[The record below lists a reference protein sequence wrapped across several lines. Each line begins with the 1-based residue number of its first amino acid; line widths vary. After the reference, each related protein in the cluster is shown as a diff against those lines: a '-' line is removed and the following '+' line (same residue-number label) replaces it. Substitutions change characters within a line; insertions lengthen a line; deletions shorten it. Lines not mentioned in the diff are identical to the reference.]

1 MRGFCYNM
9 VMNNGGQRSY
19 TEWSQLVAKLAIN
32 VVDYLRPANE
42 AEAKTEFLA
51 NQRLVRPRFTYN
63 EINNADAKILRSSIA
78 ELLKELRE
86 DKTLMAEQRDYFTVE
101 LGQCWYELELVQ
113 AARSFNTSTSRSV
126 RETQAER
133 FRRANEAIYGR
144 FHADTFWSLLRERVA
159 QIDYSKLTNDQR
171 KLYHEMLESIGVMR
185 RNRKKRFAPR
195 PKTVRVFGNKMR
207 GLYSHLLCHIP
218 DNQEEFTPRDAA
230 KIVNEIIRD
239 EIGAWSATTKR
250 GTGFRAVVDET
261 RSTAA
266 VSLTEK
272 RIYFPGKR
280 SAGNY
285 SRLELEKIIVHEFG
299 VHVVRALTAEH
310 QDLRVF
316 YDNASYSRLTEEGL
330 AKVCEQALDGV
341 YDDIGIARYVAIGL
355 ITECGKTF
363 REAYEILWRLES
375 LLEERNQSECFDL
388 VNRATRGTAVLPIN
402 TDLSYYRGAN
412 LVWKYIEEHLN
423 DVGLA
428 QVLFLSGKTDF
439 LNQDRKRLI
448 KTLREDKLI

>member
-32 VVDYLRPANE
+32 VVDYLRPTNE

-280 SAGNY
+280 SAGN
-285 SRLELEKIIVHEFG
+285 
-299 VHVVRALTAEH
+299 
-310 QDLRVF
+310 
-316 YDNASYSRLTEEGL
+316 
-330 AKVCEQALDGV
+330 
-341 YDDIGIARYVAIGL
+341 
-355 ITECGKTF
+355 
-363 REAYEILWRLES
+363 
-375 LLEERNQSECFDL
+375 
-388 VNRATRGTAVLPIN
+388 
-402 TDLSYYRGAN
+402 
-412 LVWKYIEEHLN
+412 
-423 DVGLA
+423 
-428 QVLFLSGKTDF
+428 
-439 LNQDRKRLI
+439 
-448 KTLREDKLI
+448 

>member
-1 MRGFCYNM
+1 M

-19 TEWSQLVAKLAIN
+19 TEWSQLVASLAVN
-32 VVDYLRPANE
+32 SADFLRPANE
-42 AEAKTEFLA
+42 SEAKTEFLS
-51 NQRLVRPRFTYN
+51 NQRLVRPRFAYN
-63 EINNADAKILRSSIA
+63 EMASTEAKSLQANIKKS
-78 ELLKELRE
+78 LKELQL
-86 DKTLMAEQRDYFTVE
+86 DKDLTVEQKDYFRVE
-101 LGQCWYELELVQ
+101 LGRYWYELELIL
-113 AARSFNTSTSRSV
+113 AARSFNNSTSRAT
-126 RETQAER
+126 REVQAER
-133 FRRANEAIYGR
+133 FRRANEAVYGR
-144 FHADTFWSLLRERVA
+144 FHADTFWSLFRERVA
-159 QIDYSKLTNDQR
+159 RIDYAKLSDAER
-171 KLYHEMLESIGVMR
+171 KIYHEMLESIGVMR

-195 PKTVRVFGNKMR
+195 PKTVRAFGDKMR
-207 GLYSHLLCHIP
+207 GLYSHLLRHIP
-218 DNQEEFTPRDAA
+218 DDQEEFTPQDAA
-230 KIVNEIIRD
+230 KITNEIIRD
-239 EIGAWSATTKR
+239 EIGVWNTATKR

-266 VSLTEK
+266 VSLMEK

-341 YDDIGIARYVAIGL
+341 YDDIGIARYIAIGL
-355 ITECGKTF
+355 ITECNKTF
-363 REAYEILWRLES
+363 REAYEILWRLEQ
-375 LLEERNQSECFDL
+375 LLGERNQSECFDL

-402 TDLSYYRGAN
+402 TDLSYYRGVN

-439 LNQDRKRLI
+439 LNQNRKRLL
-448 KTLREDKLI
+448 KTLRDDGLI